1 MDTCGKDDKK
11 TLLDICGKD
20 DKEIYFYYYMFTYV
34 GRRQTLCNQL
44 YAITALC
51 TNYFLITCN
60 YITAKIIQ
68 ALLKFVT
75 ILLNEVSVFHY
86 ESL

>member
-1 MDTCGKDDKK
+1 MGRMTKKSTFTIICLHMSEGDK
-11 TLLDICGKD
+11 
-20 DKEIYFYYYMFTYV
+20 
-34 GRRQTLCNQL
+34 L

-68 ALLKFVT
+68 ALLKCVT